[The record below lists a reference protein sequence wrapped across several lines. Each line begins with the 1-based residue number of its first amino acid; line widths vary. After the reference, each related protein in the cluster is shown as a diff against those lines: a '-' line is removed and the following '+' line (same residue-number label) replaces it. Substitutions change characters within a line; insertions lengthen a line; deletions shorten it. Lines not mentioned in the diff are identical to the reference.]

1 MAEKKT
7 GGVGKNKATSAKQ
20 NKKPVKTAK
29 SGKVK
34 GRGKKYEFSAKQIV
48 AFKDKKSN
56 VFTAEGKQLTIKEAK
71 FIDNYIASGNIR
83 QSVIEA
89 GYKCGGD
96 GWLAGQAGN
105 ELLSKPYIKAEIDK
119 RMQDHHD
126 KSIADREEIMRF
138 WTDMMRGKILDQFD
152 MPTTN
157 ADKLKAA
164 TELAKRGMDIEDR
177 IREKSQSAV
186 PEIKISLDWGGAN
199 GSEK

>member
-29 SGKVK
+29 SAEVK
-34 GRGKKYEFSAKQIV
+34 KKNPFTPKQIV
-48 AFKDKKSN
+48 ARKDKKSD

-83 QSVIEA
+83 QSVLEA

-96 GWLAGQAGN
+96 GEVAGQVGN
-105 ELLSKPYIKAEIDK
+105 VLLGKTYIKAEIDK

-186 PEIKISLDWGGAN
+186 PEIKISLDWGGNN
-199 GSEK
+199 GSEE